1 MGCRALTI
9 LIQLSLYFAF
19 VPSKIQTDAVQ
30 VTNKIKI
37 KKQWIAS
44 ENTPKEKQ
52 NINQYYF

>member
-37 KKQWIAS
+37 KKQ
-44 ENTPKEKQ
+44 
-52 NINQYYF
+52 